1 MNFQPST
8 WIDADGTSHPHTRA
22 DLAGLRDHG
31 IDAARALG
39 LYQYETVLHG
49 ATVGGPPAIAGLLGD
64 KDFLLSPSSRSAIC
78 FARKRHHMIALA
90 EPVGAAEEIDSLIE
104 AFLVKAALERYKPSF
119 YAVTP
124 AFGEAARRHG
134 LRLVKIGERALLDLT
149 TFSMAGKDRQVIR
162 THRNRHMKAGYAV
175 TVYSPRTARH
185 LEPRLREISNQWL
198 ARNGGR
204 EKAFALGAH
213 DPAYVHSMPVA
224 VVMAPD
230 GTIPAFATLWPG
242 ADRERI
248 GIDLMRSSDDAPNGV
263 MDYLFSELFLWAQ
276 AQGYKAFD
284 LNTAPLSG
292 IEHDPQLPVA
302 TSLARMTF
310 EYGER
315 LYNFKGVRRFKQKFH
330 PSWEDVFVALR
341 PNASPLSAVAHAAML
356 INGNRPARYG
366 SRIG

>member
-1 MNFQPST
+1 MNFQPSM
-8 WIDADGTSHPHTRA
+8 WIDAEGTSHPNTRGDA
-22 DLAGLRDHG
+22 AGLRDQG
-31 IDAARALG
+31 AEAVRALG

-49 ATVGGPPAIAGLLGD
+49 ATFGGPPAIAGLLGD
-64 KDFLLSPSSRSAIC
+64 KDFLFSLTTRSALT

-90 EPVGAAEEIDSLIE
+90 EPVGLPEEIDGLIG
-104 AFLVKAALERYKPSF
+104 AFLDKAALERCKPSF

-124 AFGEAARRHG
+124 AFAEAARRHG

-162 THRNRHMKAGYAV
+162 THRNRHVKAGFTV
-175 TVYSPRTARH
+175 TVFEPRTVRH
-185 LEPRLREISNQWL
+185 LEPRLRDISNQWL

-213 DPAYVHSMPVA
+213 DPAYVHTMPVA
-224 VVMAPD
+224 VVTAPD
-230 GTIPAFATLWPG
+230 GSIPAFATLWPG

-248 GIDLMRSSDDAPNGV
+248 GIDLMRSCDDAPNGV

-276 AQGYKAFD
+276 GQGYKAFD

-292 IEHDPQLPVA
+292 VTIDPALPLA

-330 PSWEDVFVALR
+330 PVWEDVFIALR

-356 INGNRPARYG
+356 ING
-366 SRIG
+366 SRLAMRASRTT